1 MNGTKGTEGGQKS
14 QRSPR
19 CPGAGRSMLCGG
31 GGELRILGNRMQR
44 PSRYKVSV
52 GMGAG

>member
-1 MNGTKGTEGGQKS
+1 MELKV
-14 QRSPR
+14 QRV
-19 CPGAGRSMLCGG
+19 GRKARGLLGVLEQAEACCGG

>member
-14 QRSPR
+14 QRFPR
-19 CPGAGRSMLCGG
+19 CPGAGRSMLE

>member
-1 MNGTKGTEGGQKS
+1 MELKAQRVGRKAKGLLGILEQAEA
-14 QRSPR
+14 
-19 CPGAGRSMLCGG
+19 CW
-31 GGELRILGNRMQR
+31 GGELRILGNGMQR

>member
-1 MNGTKGTEGGQKS
+1 MELKA
-14 QRSPR
+14 QRVGR
-19 CPGAGRSMLCGG
+19 KARGLLGVLEQAGACCGG
-31 GGELRILGNRMQR
+31 GDELRILGNRMQR

>member
-1 MNGTKGTEGGQKS
+1 MELKA
-14 QRSPR
+14 QRV
-19 CPGAGRSMLCGG
+19 GRKARGLLGVLEQAEACWG